1 MDRQRLVVRLHD
13 PRRLRIVVVAGV
25 VLVLLFCFGLFELG
39 QRMGGYSSLRS
50 DERREALKSAVA
62 ELKAEREALKAEL
75 ARVLTSIEV
84 DREAQ
89 LRLTET
95 LAERE
100 ARVAELNEELG
111 FYRRIVSPSDGQA
124 GLRVQGFEIMDGNN
138 GNNGNNGNGGST
150 GEIANSYRLRLLL
163 VQSPQRSG
171 RAQGEVDLS
180 LRGTLRGEPVSL
192 TLQELAAEPQAFE
205 FLYFQDVDV
214 DVILPEGFEP
224 EMAEIE
230 LRPGQGGARAIA
242 ASFPWKPRG

>member
-1 MDRQRLVVRLHD
+1 LDRQRLVVRLHD
-13 PRRLRIVVVAGV
+13 PRRLRLVVAAGV
-25 VLVLLFCFGLFELG
+25 VLLLLFCFGLFELG
-39 QRMGGYSSLRS
+39 QRMGGYSSFRS
-50 DERREALKSAVA
+50 DERRQALKTEVV
-62 ELKAEREALKAEL
+62 ELRAEREALKAEL
-75 ARVLTSIEV
+75 AKVLTSIEV

-111 FYRRIVSPSDGQA
+111 FYRRIVSPTDGQA
-124 GLRVQGFEIMDGNN
+124 GLRVQGFEVMDGNHGDN
-138 GNNGNNGNGGST
+138 GST
-150 GEIANSYRLRLLL
+150 GQIANSYRLRLLL

-180 LRGTLRGEPVSL
+180 LRGTLRGETVSL
-192 TLQELAAEPQAFE
+192 TLQELAAEPQSFE

-224 EMAEIE
+224 ETAEIE
-230 LRPGQGGARAIA
+230 LRPGQGNARAIA

>member
-13 PRRLRIVVVAGV
+13 PRRLRLIVAAGV

-39 QRMGGYSSLRS
+39 QRMGGYSSFRN
-50 DERREALKSAVA
+50 DERRQALKSEVR

-89 LRLTET
+89 VRLAET

-124 GLRVQGFEIMDGNN
+124 GLRVQGFEVMDGKH
-138 GNNGNNGNGGST
+138 GSKGSN

-180 LRGTLRGEPVSL
+180 LRGTLRGVTVSL

-224 EMAEIE
+224 ETAEIE
-230 LRPGQGGARAIA
+230 LRPGQGNARAIA

>member
-1 MDRQRLVVRLHD
+1 LDRQRLVVRLHD
-13 PRRLRIVVVAGV
+13 PRRLRIVVAAGA
-25 VLVLLFCFGLFELG
+25 VLVLLFCVGLFELG
-39 QRMGGYSSLRS
+39 QRMGGYSSFRS
-50 DERREALKSAVA
+50 DERRQALKSEVT
-62 ELKAEREALKAEL
+62 ELRAEREALKAEL

-124 GLRVQGFEIMDGNN
+124 GLRVQGFEVIDGNN
-138 GNNGNNGNGGST
+138 GGNGSNGQ
-150 GEIANSYRLRLLL
+150 IANSYRLRLLL

-180 LRGTLRGEPVSL
+180 LRGTLRGEAVSL

-214 DVILPEGFEP
+214 DVMLPEGFEP
-224 EMAEIE
+224 ETAEIE
-230 LRPGQGGARAIA
+230 LRPGKDSARAIA
-242 ASFPWKPRG
+242 ASFPWKPKG